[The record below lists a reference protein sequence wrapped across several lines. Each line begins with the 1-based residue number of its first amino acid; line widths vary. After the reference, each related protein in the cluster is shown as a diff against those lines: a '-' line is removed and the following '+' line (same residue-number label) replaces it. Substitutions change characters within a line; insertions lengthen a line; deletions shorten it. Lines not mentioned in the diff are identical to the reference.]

1 MCSELENGVLVL
13 YPEGR
18 IDSVNADEVEMQI
31 LDEIGSNPGV
41 PYIIDAGRLE
51 YISSAGLRVILKLI
65 GLGYRP
71 AEIRNAS
78 PLVYDMMEASGF
90 ISFLTVRKRMRE
102 ISVVGLPLVG
112 SGAVGTVYRL
122 DVDSIVKVFNKGV
135 GLDVVEREQK
145 KARQAFLKGIPTA
158 IAFDIVRVGD
168 RYGAVFEM
176 IKADSFNDVVVR
188 EPERTDEI
196 IGAYVRLMKQIHRV
210 SMNPVELPDSRQVYL
225 QYLNE
230 IGAIPEKLSENLRS
244 ILTAMP
250 ENLHVVHGDLQMK
263 NIMMSDGDP
272 MLIDM
277 DTLSVGD
284 PAFEFAGLFVAY
296 IAFSDFEPDNTVTFF
311 GIDAERCAGIY
322 RSVLEAYLGE
332 ANEAAVRHF
341 SRRSML
347 LGYIR
352 YLYLLTVL
360 KLGKEELRAVRV
372 ENALKKLEA
381 LAGEC

>member
-18 IDSVNADEVEMQI
+18 IDSVNADEVEIQI
-31 LDEIGSNPGV
+31 LDEIGRHPGV
-41 PYIIDAGRLE
+41 SYIIDAGRLE

-71 AEIRNAS
+71 VEIRNAS

-102 ISVVGLPLVG
+102 VSIVGLPLVG

-122 DVDSIVKVFNKGV
+122 DVDSIVKVYNKGV
-135 GLDVVEREQK
+135 SLDVVEREQR

-168 RYGAVFEM
+168 RYGAIFEM

-196 IGAYVRLMKQIHRV
+196 IMAYVRLMKQIHRV
-210 SMNPVELPDSRQVYL
+210 SMNPGELPDSRQVYL
-225 QYLNE
+225 QYLDE
-230 IGAIPEKLSENLRS
+230 INVVPERLSEKLRS

-250 ENLHVVHGDLQMK
+250 EDLHVVHGDLQMK

-284 PAFEFAGLFVAY
+284 PVFEFAGLFVAY
-296 IAFSDFEPDNTVTFF
+296 IAFSKFEPDNTVTFF

-322 RSVLEAYLGE
+322 RSVLEAYMRE
-332 ANEAAVRHF
+332 ADEAAARDF

-352 YLYLLTVL
+352 FLYLLTVL
-360 KLGKEELRAVRV
+360 KLGKEELRAVRA
-372 ENALKKLEA
+372 ESALKKLEV